1 METRD
6 VMTAD
11 VERIPPTA
19 TLQEAAMRMQ
29 ELNVGALPVCDKDRL
44 VGMVTDRDIA
54 LRSVARGQDPRQDT
68 VRDVMT
74 PQIIYCFDDQNVE
87 EVAAQM
93 RDHQVRR
100 LPVLNREKRLVGIV
114 SLGDLAM
121 EADEQ
126 LTGNALRG
134 ISAEVMV

>member
-11 VERIPPTA
+11 VECIPPTA

-44 VGMVTDRDIA
+44 VGIVTDRDIA

-114 SLGDLAM
+114 SLGDLAV

-134 ISAEVMV
+134 ISADVMV